1 MDYDPLQDRQR
12 FEPQA
17 AQNQA
22 RKGDL
27 TVLLLTV
34 SLIVGV
40 VLLGGVALAL
50 GVVSLPG
57 QLTGAGWLT
66 IGVTLAAFLLN
77 ALTPLPA
84 EAIFLAALAT
94 LLLSGVLDTAT
105 ALAGFSNPGMV
116 TVGVLYVVVA
126 GLQQTGGLDMISR
139 SLLGLPKGQT
149 MALLRLIVPVLGM
162 SAFLNNTPIVAMFI
176 PVVSDWCRKL
186 RISPSKLMIPLSYA
200 AIMGGMCTLI
210 GTSTNLVVNGLL
222 VSETDY
228 PGLKLF
234 DLVPVG
240 VPCAIAGTLMLTL
253 AQRWLLPQRKPA
265 ITDTDDPREYTVEM
279 VVEDHSPLAGKTVE
293 QAGLRHLPGL
303 YLTEI
308 QRQGRLLTAIG
319 PQETLQAQ
327 DQLVFVGMVN
337 SIVDLS
343 HIRGLQPATDQV
355 FKLDTP
361 RTERTLVEAVVS
373 NTCPL
378 VGITIRQGK
387 FRSRYGAVVLAVGRN
402 GERLPG
408 KIGDIRLQTGDT
420 LLLEANPAF
429 LEERRASRDFYL
441 VSEIPNSD
449 PLRHDRA
456 PVALAILV
464 LMVALATSG
473 WMDMLNAAILAAL
486 LVVITGCC
494 SFQQGF
500 RAIDWSVLLVVAAAL
515 GLGKALEVTGA
526 AAALAGGMLGFAG
539 DNPWIA
545 LTIVYGVT
553 TILTEVITNN
563 AAAAVVF
570 PIALSLAQTLEVSFI
585 PFVVAI
591 MIAASA
597 SFSTPIGYQTNLMV
611 YGPGGYKFTD
621 FMRIGIPFNLAFW
634 LLTVLIAPRVYP
646 F

>member
-1 MDYDPLQDRQR
+1 
-12 FEPQA
+12 
-17 AQNQA
+17 
-22 RKGDL
+22 
-27 TVLLLTV
+27 
-34 SLIVGV
+34 
-40 VLLGGVALAL
+40 
-50 GVVSLPG
+50 
-57 QLTGAGWLT
+57 
-66 IGVTLAAFLLN
+66 
-77 ALTPLPA
+77 
-84 EAIFLAALAT
+84 
-94 LLLSGVLDTAT
+94 
-105 ALAGFSNPGMV
+105 MV

-126 GLQQTGGLDMISR
+126 GLQQTGGLDILSR

-149 MALLRLIVPVLGM
+149 RALIRLMLPVLGL
-162 SAFLNNTPIVAMFI
+162 SAFLNNTPLVAMFI

-222 VSETDY
+222 VAETDY
-228 PGLKLF
+228 PGLQLF
-234 DLVPVG
+234 DLVPVA
-240 VPCAIAGTLMLTL
+240 VPCAIAGILMLIL

-265 ITDTDDPREYTVEM
+265 IADTDDPREYTVEM
-279 VVEDHSPLAGKTVE
+279 VVADHSALAGKTIE

-319 PQETLQAQ
+319 PQETLQEH

-337 SIVDLS
+337 SIVDLNQ
-343 HIRGLQPATDQV
+343 IRGLQPATDQV

-402 GERLPG
+402 GERLLG
-408 KIGDIRLQTGDT
+408 KIGDIRLQKGDT
-420 LLLEANPAF
+420 LLLEANPSF
-429 LEERRASRDFYL
+429 LAERRASRDFYL
-441 VSEIPNSD
+441 VSEVPNSD

-456 PVALAILV
+456 PIAVAILI
-464 LMVALATSG
+464 LMVALATFG
-473 WMDMLNAAILAAL
+473 WLDMLNAAVLAAL
-486 LVVITGCC
+486 LMLITGCC

-500 RAIDWSVLLVVAAAL
+500 RTIDWSVLLVVAAAL
-515 GLGKALEVTGA
+515 GIGKALEVTGA
-526 AAALAGGMLGFAG
+526 AGVLASGMVNVAG
-539 DNPWIA
+539 DNPWLA
-545 LTIVYGVT
+545 LAIVYGVT
-553 TILTEVITNN
+553 TVLTELITNN

-570 PIALSLAQTLEVSFI
+570 PIALSLSENLGVSFI
-585 PFVVAI
+585 PFVVSI

-621 FMRIGIPFNLAFW
+621 FMRVGIPFNLTFW
-634 LLTVLIAPRVYP
+634 LLTVLLAPQVYP